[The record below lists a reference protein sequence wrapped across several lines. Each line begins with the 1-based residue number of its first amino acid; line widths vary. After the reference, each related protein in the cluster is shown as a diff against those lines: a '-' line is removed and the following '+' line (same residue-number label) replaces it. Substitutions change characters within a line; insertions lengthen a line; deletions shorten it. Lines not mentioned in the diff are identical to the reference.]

1 MRETTR
7 RRLTRV
13 AAPTAFLAAATVAIL
28 LVRPALDRAAEGVP
42 TPPAA
47 TTTGPASGT
56 TPPEG
61 GGAGAVPRFVRVGR
75 GDTLESIAA
84 RTDTSVESL
93 LTLNPQIDP
102 VALRV
107 GQRVRV
113 R

>member
-1 MRETTR
+1 MREATR

-28 LVRPALDRAAEGVP
+28 LVRPALDRDVEANLP
-42 TPPAA
+42 TRPVA
-47 TTTGPASGT
+47 TSTAPAST
-56 TPPEG
+56 ATPGRG
-61 GGAGAVPRFVRVGR
+61 GRAGAPRYVRVGR

-84 RTDTSVESL
+84 RMDTTVESL

-102 VALRV
+102 VAMRV